1 MASFKVQTSTGNL
14 IAGLVLLVLGL
25 FVWFNPFGTMLALA
39 FYIGLGFV
47 VAGVFYLI
55 ASMNRKSGWY
65 FLVGIFD
72 FVVGLILMTNLGVT
86 AASLPIILA
95 LWFLTIGILQIIGAF
110 DLKSY
115 GFPWKWSLL
124 MGIVGAVFGLII
136 LSYPV
141 VGAVTVS
148 TLIGLYIVMFGILQ
162 LVEYYLT
169 KDSYRIVIKEK

>member
-1 MASFKVQTSTGNL
+1 M
-14 IAGLVLLVLGL
+14 LLWGMLSWI
-25 FVWFNPFGTMLALA
+25 WFFSSICDG
-39 FYIGLGFV
+39 
-47 VAGVFYLI
+47 
-55 ASMNRKSGWY
+55 S
-65 FLVGIFD
+65 
-72 FVVGLILMTNLGVT
+72 
-86 AASLPIILA
+86 
-95 LWFLTIGILQIIGAF
+95 
-110 DLKSY
+110 
-115 GFPWKWSLL
+115 KWSLL

>member
-1 MASFKVQTSTGNL
+1 M
-14 IAGLVLLVLGL
+14 
-25 FVWFNPFGTMLALA
+25 
-39 FYIGLGFV
+39 
-47 VAGVFYLI
+47 
-55 ASMNRKSGWY
+55 
-65 FLVGIFD
+65 VGIFD

-115 GFPWKWSLL
+115 GFPWKGSLL